1 MSRLVRGSAAGR
13 TLVPL
18 VVLLFGLPA
27 SALAHGPDPG
37 PPDVSLIVTGW
48 SFHVEVWLPILFAGW
63 AYRAAMR
70 RVNAAH
76 PANPVPRYR
85 WWAWLGGLASLILA
99 LASPIER
106 YDTTLFSVHMVQH
119 MLLAFA
125 AAPLLVMAAPVTLL
139 LRVASPRTRRDVI
152 LPVLHSRFMKV
163 FSNPIVTWGLFAV
176 VMWGSHFSPLF
187 DAALEDPVIH
197 LLEHGL
203 YLLTAMLFWYPVIG
217 ADPGPYRLAHPARL
231 GYLGLGMPFGSF
243 LGLAIFS
250 ASTVLYPHY
259 ASLNLTWGPSA
270 LEDQAMAGGLMW
282 AVGDGV
288 FIVALVLAAAV
299 WLRSEEQK
307 GRVLDAQLDREA
319 RAASVRG
326 GAQDVSSEG
335 AKGAAGAVPE
345 AEGS

>member
-1 MSRLVRGSAAGR
+1 MSRLVRGLAAGR

-18 VVLLFGLPA
+18 VLLLLGLPA
-27 SALAHGPDPG
+27 PALAHGPDPG
-37 PPDVSLIVTGW
+37 PPDLSMLVTGW
-48 SFHVEVWLPILFAGW
+48 SFHVDVWLPVLLAGW
-63 AYRAAMR
+63 AYWAAMR
-70 RVNAAH
+70 HVNAAH

-106 YDTTLFSVHMVQH
+106 YDTTLFSVHMIQH

-125 AAPLLVMAAPVTLL
+125 AAPLLVLAAPVTLL
-139 LRVASPRTRRDVI
+139 LRAATPKARRNVI
-152 LPVLHSRFMKV
+152 LPVLHSRFMRV
-163 FSNPIVTWGLFAV
+163 ISNPFVTWGLFAI

-187 DAALEDPVIH
+187 DAALEDPFIH
-197 LLEHGL
+197 MLEHGL
-203 YLLTAMLFWYPVIG
+203 FLTTALLFWYPVIG

-259 ASLNLTWGPSA
+259 ETLNLPWGPA
-270 LEDQAMAGGLMW
+270 PLEDQALAGGLMW

-307 GRVLDAQLDREA
+307 GRVLDEQLDREE
-319 RAASVRG
+319 RAAAHRV
-326 GAQDVSSEG
+326 
-335 AKGAAGAVPE
+335 AAGSTAAGVAE
-345 AEGS
+345 ADGS